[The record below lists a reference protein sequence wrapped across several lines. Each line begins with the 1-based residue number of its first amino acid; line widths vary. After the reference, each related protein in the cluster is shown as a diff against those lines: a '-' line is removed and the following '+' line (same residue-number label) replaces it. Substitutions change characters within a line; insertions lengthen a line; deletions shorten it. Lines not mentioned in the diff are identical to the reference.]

1 MATYKELHADVKK
14 ILHEGVV
21 IPANPL
27 ALTAQRKLVFGF
39 YLQPAVGDRLLN

>member
-1 MATYKELHADVKK
+1 
-14 ILHEGVV
+14 LHEGVV